1 MTSEGS
7 GEQKCRGLMGEGG
20 CVYAKSGFYFMGIHR
35 YRLPAD
41 TSLNLNSIT
50 RFVDIKKS
58 TSVCMTYLCSFSPPR
73 ARGGGGGWR
82 NRISGWSLHSI
93 FVLEWEPAGIGCRLI
108 LRRTKFQIGG
118 GAILSS

>member
-50 RFVDIKKS
+50 RFVDIYKS
-58 TSVCMTYLCSFSPPR
+58 TSICMTYLCSFSPAR
-73 ARGGGGGWR
+73 AGGGGVG
-82 NRISGWSLHSI
+82 
-93 FVLEWEPAGIGCRLI
+93 GCGEIAFRV
-108 LRRTKFQIGG
+108 GVC
-118 GAILSS
+118 ILSLFWNGNPLVSAVG